1 MINCQKKKHK
11 IYPKKNKDKNFFI
24 KNLKI
29 SDAIALIK
37 YEKFDQNIIIPLSD
51 MSFSKVG
58 NSGYSDTEFQHYKN
72 VMKIILSNI
81 FLKIQDKNLRDLIKE
96 KYIKR
101 L

>member
-1 MINCQKKKHK
+1 MPTLLKLIL
-11 IYPKKNKDKNFFI
+11 DKGIIIFSLNSSYFI
-24 KNLKI
+24 KAI
-29 SDAIALIK
+29 AIALIK
-37 YEKFDQNIIIPLSD
+37 YEEFNENIIIPLSN

-58 NSGYSDTEFQHYKN
+58 NSGHSDPEFQHYKN

-81 FLKIQDKNLRDLIKE
+81 FLKIQDKDLRELIKE